1 MARDCGLILIVDD
14 DAGFR
19 TLVAELLH
27 QVGFGT
33 TREAATGE
41 EALAA
46 ARAERPSLVLLDFL
60 LPGING
66 FEVCRTLRDEFGDD
80 LPIIF
85 VSGERVDAADRALGL
100 IVGGDDYVVKPVDP
114 DELLARV
121 RRAIDR
127 ARRQRVDRSTGT
139 RTFDLT
145 KRELEVIELLA
156 AGRTQAEIASS
167 LFISPKTVAS
177 HLQRIL
183 AKLGVH
189 SRTQAVAVAY
199 DVGLVR
205 GTPSREDL
213 SARG

>member
-46 ARAERPSLVLLDFL
+46 VRAERPSLVLLDFL

-100 IVGGDDYVVKPVDP
+100 IVGGDDYLVKPVDP

-121 RRAIDR
+121 RRAIVR
-127 ARRQRVDRSTGT
+127 ARRQRVDRSMGT
-139 RTFDLT
+139 HAFDLT
-145 KRELEVIELLA
+145 KRELEVIGLLA

-205 GTPSREDL
+205 GTQSGDGL